1 MTSTDDVG
9 HLYDTYYF
17 RYCCGRAYERTP
29 EWLDFFGKIADEIVK
44 RINPKMVLDV
54 GCAMGFLVEGFR
66 DRGLE
71 AFGIDISEYAL
82 EKVRDDL
89 KPYCRIASI
98 LDPITEKYDLIVC
111 IEVLE
116 HLPPEASRKAIENLC
131 LASDDIIFSST
142 PYDYGEVTHNNV
154 QPLEYWA
161 ELFALCGFIRDVD
174 FDVAFIT
181 PWATRYRRNQE
192 PFHRIVRDYERKFW
206 YLWKENV
213 EMRALHL
220 RMQNQLALKEQDLEE
235 KERNLQ
241 ELRVALEEK
250 KSHFQVLEGRLVETQ
265 GLMETLKA
273 QLDEKA
279 KMVQSLQENWE
290 ALTRS
295 RTYRL
300 IKVLPRLKA
309 VITGKMRK

>member
-1 MTSTDDVG
+1 MTSTNDGG

-17 RYCCGRAYERTP
+17 KHCCGRAYERTP
-29 EWLDFFGKIADEIVK
+29 EWLDFFAKVADEVVK
-44 RINPKMVLDV
+44 RIRPKTVLDV

-71 AFGIDISEYAL
+71 AVGIDISEYAI
-82 EKVRDDL
+82 EKVRVDL
-89 KPYCRIASI
+89 KTYCRIASI
-98 LDPITEKYDLIVC
+98 LDPITEKYDLIIC

-116 HLPPEASRKAIENLC
+116 HLSSEVSRQAIQNLC

-142 PYDYGEVTHNNV
+142 PCDYGEVTHSNV
-154 QPLEYWA
+154 QPPEYWA
-161 ELFALCGFIRDVD
+161 ELFALSGFVRDVD
-174 FDVAFIT
+174 FDASFIT

-192 PFHRIVRDYERKFW
+192 PFHRVARDYERKFW
-206 YLWKENV
+206 YLWKENL

-220 RMQNQLALKEQDLEE
+220 QMQKQLALKEKDLEE

-250 KSHFQVLEGRLVETQ
+250 KSHLQVLDGRLVETQ

-279 KMVQSLQENWE
+279 KMVQNLQENWE
-290 ALTRS
+290 ALTKSRS
-295 RTYRL
+295 YRL
-300 IKVLPRLKA
+300 IKVLTQLKA
-309 VITGKMRK
+309 VVTWKMGK